1 MKNNHIR
8 KASALLNRASL
19 HNKMEKEEQNVER
32 LKKELADAEKEVERL
47 KKEINAAEEEDSKE
61 DVSARL
67 NYGRIYARANTRR

>member
-19 HNKMEKEEQNVER
+19 HNKMEKEEQN
-32 LKKELADAEKEVERL
+32 VERL